1 MYDCDCKDKSN
12 QQIKIKYDEVI
23 IHTRCKT
30 CTKRTKWPIQSL
42 KNKSPKTFCLVN
54 GKIDKFILLLRK
66 GAYPYEY
73 MNKWKKFEETELPS
87 HNELYSYLK
96 LENIRKEDFKHAQIV
111 WKTFNIKNLGEYHDL
126 YVQSDSTQ

>member
-1 MYDCDCKDKSN
+1 
-12 QQIKIKYDEVI
+12 
-23 IHTRCKT
+23 
-30 CTKRTKWPIQSL
+30 
-42 KNKSPKTFCLVN
+42 
-54 GKIDKFILLLRK
+54 
-66 GAYPYEY
+66 